1 MFLLFLIVNKNG
13 SLIYDLQLS
22 KKINLNANDNIQ
34 TASIFYSMH
43 AISEKLT
50 PFSLEKD
57 KNKDLGLS
65 NKGIEII
72 ESDSIKM
79 LSFQT
84 LTKLKFIFVIDGN
97 TSENDC
103 EIMYR
108 KIYDLYSDY
117 VSKNPFYELDMPI
130 RINAFDNEVQV
141 LFS

>member
-50 PFSLEKD
+50 PYSLEKD

-84 LTKLKFIFVIDGN
+84 LTKLKFIFVVDGI
-97 TSENDC
+97 TSESDC

-108 KIYDLYSDY
+108 KIYDLYGDY

-130 RINAFDNEVQV
+130 RINAFDNEVQL
-141 LFS
+141 LFG

>member
-50 PFSLEKD
+50 PYSLEKD
-57 KNKDLGLS
+57 KNKDLGLT

-72 ESDSIKM
+72 EADSIKM

-84 LTKLKFIFVIDGN
+84 LTKLKFIFVVDGI
-97 TSENDC
+97 TSESDC

-108 KIYDLYSDY
+108 KIYDLYGDY

-130 RINAFDNEVQV
+130 RINSFDNEVQT